1 MNIEDEM
8 ENAVAQS
15 NLPVVLNYKIK
26 EQLEYMNKVAEEAVW
41 K

>member
-26 EQLEYMNKVAEEAVW
+26 EQLEYMNKITEEAVW

>member
-26 EQLEYMNKVAEEAVW
+26 EQLEYMNKVTEEAVW

>member
-1 MNIEDEM
+1 MNIEDET

-26 EQLEYMNKVAEEAVW
+26 EQLEYMNKITEEAVW

>member
-1 MNIEDEM
+1 MSIEDEI
-8 ENAVAQS
+8 EDTGALS

-26 EQLEYMNKVAEEAVW
+26 EQLGYMNKVAEEAVW